1 MIAILR
7 YNAGN
12 SASVRYAVERLGYAC
27 TVTDDPKV
35 IRMAEKVIFPGVG
48 AAGTAMQ
55 YLKSKELDKVICSLT
70 QPVLGICLGLQL
82 LCAHS
87 DEDDTPCLGIFD
99 AKVKRFPPKG
109 LVPHTGWNQ
118 IHLLDRH
125 APLLQNIS
133 NNHYFYFVHSYYAE
147 INQCTSATTDYL
159 ISFSAVMEKDNF
171 FATQFHPEKS
181 ASPGALILS
190 NFLKL

>member
-12 SASVRYAVERLGYAC
+12 AASVSYAVERLGYPC
-27 TVTDDPKV
+27 TVTDDPNV

-55 YLKSKELDKVICSLT
+55 YLKNRQLDQVIRPLT

-82 LCAHS
+82 LCS
-87 DEDDTPCLGIFD
+87 FSEEDETPCLGIFD
-99 AKVKRFPPKG
+99 VKVHRFPIGG
-109 LVPHTGWNQ
+109 LVPHTGWNNISVKPGQ
-118 IHLLDRH
+118 S
-125 APLLQNIS
+125 PLLKNINS
-133 NNHYFYFVHSYYAE
+133 DHHFYFVHSYYAG
-147 INQCTSATTDYL
+147 ITHATSAVTDYIL
-159 ISFSAVMEKDNF
+159 PFSAVMEKDNF

-181 ASPGALILS
+181 SSPGELILS
-190 NFLKL
+190 NFLHL